1 MSIETP
7 ASLYAPKTRVRR
19 TPEAARENILAA
31 AEVLLVEQ
39 GPQAIKLA
47 DIAKAAGVVHANVI
61 HHFGSIAGVE
71 AALMERMIRQ
81 LADKIIVGFN
91 AQGASPGFG
100 AQALFDAFEA
110 KGAARLAAWLELTGE
125 GRRMTLVREVVDAV
139 VQTRLA
145 REVGVEREKIIDFIL
160 LNIILAIG
168 VGLFGP
174 TLSELLGRPSG
185 RARELALELVVGR
198 ITAIRD
204 ERSGPGQ

>member
-1 MSIETP
+1 MSIEAP
-7 ASLYAPKTRVRR
+7 APKTRVRR

-31 AEVLLVEQ
+31 AEALLVDQ

-47 DIAKAAGVVHANVI
+47 DVAKAAGVVHANVI

-81 LADKIIVGFN
+81 LADKVLTVLDRDDAALGV
-91 AQGASPGFG
+91 G

-125 GRRMTLVREVVDAV
+125 GARMTLVREVV
-139 VQTRLA
+139 
-145 REVGVEREKIIDFIL
+145 EEIIDTRVARGAGVDRDAAVDFVM
-160 LNIILAIG
+160 LNIILAVG

-174 TLSELLGRPSG
+174 TLSTLLGRPAE
-185 RARELALELVVGR
+185 RPRELALELIEGR
-198 ITAIRD
+198 LSASQQGR
-204 ERSGPGQ
+204 